1 MKVKIR
7 LWVKITLTIITII
20 IITFIYGR
28 YINTK
33 GYEVNEY
40 TIIDNIP
47 DSFNGLK
54 IIHISDIN
62 YQHTT
67 KYEDLKKIIEQIN
80 LIKPDLVLFTGD
92 LLNINIEYSNKDQK
106 ELTKLLSS
114 IKANIGKFAI
124 KGEEDNKI
132 DETETILKN
141 SNFTILDNTSEYIY
155 NKTNEPIYITGINNP
170 SSNLNDDNNNNLY
183 NILLI
188 HKPDDIDK
196 IEYQKYNLILSG
208 HSINGYIN
216 IPGIKNLFLEKGAK
230 KYYENYYKLDN
241 TLLYISNGIG
251 TKNIKFRI
259 FNKPSFNF
267 FRIKKK

>member
-20 IITFIYGR
+20 ILTFIYGR

-47 DSFNGLK
+47 DSFDGIK
-54 IIHISDIN
+54 IVHISDIN
-62 YQHTT
+62 YLHTT
-67 KYEDLKKIIEQIN
+67 KYEDLKKIIDQIN

-106 ELTKLLSS
+106 EITKLLSS

-141 SNFTILDNTSEYIY
+141 SNFIILDSTAAYIY

-196 IEYQKYNLILSG
+196 IEYQKYNLILAG

-216 IPGIKNLFLEKGAK
+216 IPGIKNLLLEKGAK
-230 KYYENYYKLDN
+230 KYYDNFYQLDN